1 MTGKKRSVR
10 MAFERASIR
19 IRVEDISLLRD
30 VSAAV
35 RKTIKYGQIA
45 ATIAEVGLIEPPVV
59 ARDTKDPERYHLLD
73 GYLRIDILK
82 ARGEDEVVCLV
93 ALDDEGFTYNKRI
106 SRLATVQEHAMIL
119 NAVKKG
125 LSEERLARALNVN
138 IDSIRHK
145 RTLTQGICEEAIEL
159 LKDKHVPIATFA
171 ELKRLKPVRQ
181 IQAAMDMNSMNK
193 YSISYAKSIVAAT
206 PEGLLAE
213 SRRKPSRGL
222 TDEQLTLMERE
233 SATLDR
239 EFRIIEKDYGRD
251 HLVLTLAVGYVRSLL
266 GNART
271 VRYLAQY
278 HPLILTEFQKIT
290 EFQAAA

>member
-1 MTGKKRSVR
+1 MTSKPMVR
-10 MAFERASIR
+10 MAFEQASIR
-19 IRVEDISLLRD
+19 IPISEIGMLRD
-30 VSAAV
+30 VTPAV
-35 RKTIKYGQIA
+35 RKTVKYGQIA
-45 ATIAEVGLIEPPVV
+45 ASIAEVGLIEPPVV
-59 ARDTKDPERYHLLD
+59 ARDAKNSDQYHLLD

-82 ARGEDEVVCLV
+82 ERGETEVVCLV
-93 ALDDEGFTYNKRI
+93 ALDDEAFTYNKRI
-106 SRLATVQEHAMIL
+106 SRLATIQEHEMIL

-145 RTLTQGICEEAIEL
+145 RTLTKGICPEALDL
-159 LKDKHVPIATFA
+159 LKDKHVPLATFT

-193 YSISYAKSIVAAT
+193 YSISYARSIVAAT
-206 PEGLLAE
+206 QDDLLAE
-213 SRRKPSRGL
+213 PRRKPARGL
-222 TDEQLTLMERE
+222 TEDQIAVMERE
-233 SATLDR
+233 SAALDR

-251 HLVLTLAVGYVRSLL
+251 HLVLTLAVGYVRGLL
-266 GNART
+266 GNARV

-278 HPLILTEFQKIT
+278 HSTILGEFQKIA

>member
-1 MTGKKRSVR
+1 MTGKRRSVR

-19 IRVEDISLLRD
+19 IRVEDIGLLRD

-35 RKTIKYGQIA
+35 RKTVKYGQIA
-45 ATIAEVGLIEPPVV
+45 ASIAEVGLIEPPVV
-59 ARDTKDPERYHLLD
+59 ARDAKDSEKYHLLD

-106 SRLATVQEHAMIL
+106 SRLATIQEHAMIL

-145 RTLTQGICEEAIEL
+145 RTLTQGICAEAIEL
-159 LKDKHVPIATFA
+159 LKDKHVPIATFG
-171 ELKRLKPVRQ
+171 ELKRLKPLRQ
-181 IQAAMDMNSMNK
+181 IQAAMDMNAMNK
-193 YSISYAKSIVAAT
+193 YSISYAKSIVVAT
-206 PEGLLAE
+206 PEELLAE
-213 SRRKPSRGL
+213 PRRKPSRGL
-222 TDEQLTLMERE
+222 TDDQLALMERE

-278 HPLILTEFQKIT
+278 HPMILAEFQKIT

>member
-1 MTGKKRSVR
+1 MTASRQSVR
-10 MAFERASIR
+10 MAFERSSIR
-19 IRVEDISLLRD
+19 IRVEDIGLLRD

-35 RKTIKYGQIA
+35 RKTHKYGQIA
-45 ATIAEVGLIEPPVV
+45 SSIAEVGLIEPPVI
-59 ARDTKDPERYHLLD
+59 ARDGKDPDKYHLLD

-82 ARGEDEVVCLV
+82 ARGEEEVVCLV
-93 ALDDEGFTYNKRI
+93 ALDDEAFTYNKRV
-106 SRLATVQEHAMIL
+106 SRLATVQEHKMIL

-145 RTLTQGICEEAIEL
+145 RALTQGICPEAIDL
-159 LKDKHVPIATFA
+159 LKDKQVPIATFT

-181 IQAAMDMNSMNK
+181 IQAAMDMNAMNK
-193 YSISYAKSIVAAT
+193 YTISFAKSIVAAT
-206 PEGLLAE
+206 REELLAE
-213 SRRKPSRGL
+213 PRRKPARGL
-222 TDEQLTLMERE
+222 TEDQIALMERE

-251 HLVLTLAVGYVRSLL
+251 HLVLTLAVGYVRGLL
-266 GNART
+266 ANARV

-278 HPLILTEFQKIT
+278 HPMILTEFQKIT

>member
-1 MTGKKRSVR
+1 

-19 IRVEDISLLRD
+19 IRVEDIGLLRD

-35 RKTIKYGQIA
+35 RKTVKYGQIA
-45 ATIAEVGLIEPPVV
+45 ASIAEVGLIEPPVV
-59 ARDTKDPERYHLLD
+59 ARDAKDPERYHLLD

-82 ARGEDEVVCLV
+82 ARGELEVVCLV

-106 SRLATVQEHAMIL
+106 SRLATIQEHAMIL

-145 RTLTQGICEEAIEL
+145 RTLTQGICAEAIDL

-171 ELKRLKPVRQ
+171 ELKRLKPLRQ
-181 IQAAMDMNSMNK
+181 IQAASDMNAMNK

-206 PEGLLAE
+206 PEELLAE
-213 SRRKPSRGL
+213 PRRKPSRGL
-222 TDEQLTLMERE
+222 TEDQLALMERE

-239 EFRIIEKDYGRD
+239 EFRIIEKDYGSD

-266 GNART
+266 GNARAI
-271 VRYLAQY
+271 RYLAQY
-278 HPLILTEFQKIT
+278 HPMILAEFQKIT